1 MSIFFLQLNNS
12 VNTPIWDTKRASAL
26 ANVSVPK
33 PSAHYLIMVKAEC
46 ETDQGSSELSTSSI
60 EINEAG
66 SADSPS
72 PADQDSHN
80 IGSKPESLNPP
91 EVTDEFTV
99 PADVSNLFLLE
110 VELIKISGVVTQYC
124 KNKNNVTL

>member
-1 MSIFFLQLNNS
+1 
-12 VNTPIWDTKRASAL
+12 
-26 ANVSVPK
+26 
-33 PSAHYLIMVKAEC
+33 MVKAEC

-60 EINEAG
+60 EKNEAG
-66 SADSPS
+66 STDSPS

-80 IGSKPESLNPP
+80 IGSKP

-110 VELIKISGVVTQYC
+110 VELIKISGVVTHYC

>member
-1 MSIFFLQLNNS
+1 
-12 VNTPIWDTKRASAL
+12 
-26 ANVSVPK
+26 
-33 PSAHYLIMVKAEC
+33 MVKAEC

-60 EINEAG
+60 EKNEAG
-66 SADSPS
+66 STDSPS

-110 VELIKISGVVTQYC
+110 VELIKISDVVTHYC

>member
-1 MSIFFLQLNNS
+1 
-12 VNTPIWDTKRASAL
+12 
-26 ANVSVPK
+26 
-33 PSAHYLIMVKAEC
+33 MVKAEC

-66 SADSPS
+66 STDSPS

-91 EVTDEFTV
+91 EVDWWIYS
-99 PADVSNLFLLE
+99 P
-110 VELIKISGVVTQYC
+110 GRC
-124 KNKNNVTL
+124 K

>member
-1 MSIFFLQLNNS
+1 
-12 VNTPIWDTKRASAL
+12 
-26 ANVSVPK
+26 
-33 PSAHYLIMVKAEC
+33 MVKAKC
-46 ETDQGSSELSTSSI
+46 EMDQGFSELSTSSI

-66 SADSPS
+66 STDRLS

-80 IGSKPESLNPP
+80 IGSKPESLNPA

-110 VELIKISGVVTQYC
+110 IELIKISGVVTHYC
-124 KNKNNVTL
+124 KNKSNVTL

>member
-1 MSIFFLQLNNS
+1 
-12 VNTPIWDTKRASAL
+12 
-26 ANVSVPK
+26 
-33 PSAHYLIMVKAEC
+33 MVKAEC

-66 SADSPS
+66 STDSPS

-91 EVTDEFTV
+91 
-99 PADVSNLFLLE
+99 
-110 VELIKISGVVTQYC
+110 VVD
-124 KNKNNVTL
+124 

>member
-1 MSIFFLQLNNS
+1 
-12 VNTPIWDTKRASAL
+12 
-26 ANVSVPK
+26 
-33 PSAHYLIMVKAEC
+33 MVKAEC

-66 SADSPS
+66 STDSPS

-91 EVTDEFTV
+91 EVD
-99 PADVSNLFLLE
+99 
-110 VELIKISGVVTQYC
+110 
-124 KNKNNVTL
+124 

>member
-1 MSIFFLQLNNS
+1 
-12 VNTPIWDTKRASAL
+12 
-26 ANVSVPK
+26 
-33 PSAHYLIMVKAEC
+33 MVKAKC
-46 ETDQGSSELSTSSI
+46 EMDQGFSELSTSSI

-66 SADSPS
+66 STDRLS

-80 IGSKPESLNPP
+80 IGSKPESLNPA

-99 PADVSNLFLLE
+99 PADVSKLFLLE
-110 VELIKISGVVTQYC
+110 IELIKISGVVTHYC